1 MNAYPTA
8 TSIKITWSSPPTDGV
23 LQFEYTLSD
32 NLYWDL
38 SDIDGSAPKVVG
50 SPFYNENV
58 KLTPTGDGAGVS
70 PCMAIVCP
78 PGTLCQEAYNES
90 DNSVTNVSYSVLDVD
105 ALEMR
110 VYGADC

>member
-78 PGTLCQEAYNES
+78 PGTLCQEAYNKS
-90 DNSVTNVSYSVLDVD
+90 DDSATKVRYSVLDVD